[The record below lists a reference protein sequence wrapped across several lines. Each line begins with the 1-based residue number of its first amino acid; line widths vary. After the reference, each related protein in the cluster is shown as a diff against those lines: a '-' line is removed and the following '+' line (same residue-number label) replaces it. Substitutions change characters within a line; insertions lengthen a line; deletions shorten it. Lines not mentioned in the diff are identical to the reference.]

1 MGCGASSPAP
11 QPTAAPEPTKPK
23 PAEPAPASAPEPY
36 VLAMATS
43 RAKFVGVRASSCYFG
58 SLSSPATQQAAAP
71 GAHAHIT
78 AAL

>member
-23 PAEPAPASAPEPY
+23 PAEPALASAPEPY

-43 RAKFVGVRASSCYFG
+43 RAKFVASCYFG